1 MNDMVTKSAR
11 LDGKSAVALRLPAHS
26 TEMHVRLECA
36 GKPKGRDGAFNGE
49 QHVRRATRRPVRR
62 VAIKHFNPRNR
73 I

>member
-36 GKPKGRDGAFNGE
+36 GKPKGRDGAFSG
-49 QHVRRATRRPVRR
+49 
-62 VAIKHFNPRNR
+62 
-73 I
+73 